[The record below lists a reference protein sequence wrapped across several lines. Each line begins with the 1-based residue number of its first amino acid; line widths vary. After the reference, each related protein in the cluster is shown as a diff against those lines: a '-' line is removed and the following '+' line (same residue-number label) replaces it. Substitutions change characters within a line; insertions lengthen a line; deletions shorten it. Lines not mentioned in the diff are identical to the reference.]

1 MARWLRTR
9 AFPGPHRRTWT
20 WDLRLMAQ
28 RAVPGQ
34 TSAMNPTNGVD
45 GMDGVEE
52 TGSMHGKGG
61 SRAQGA
67 EGRRGVADAYL
78 ERIGAA
84 RPARADAAALR
95 ELQLRHLMAVPF
107 ENLSVHLGEDIVLE
121 EEKLLDKIVT
131 ARRGGFCYELNGA
144 FAALLR
150 ELGFRVTLLQ
160 ARAFGD
166 GGRLGIPYDHVA
178 LRVETDD
185 GTGPWLADVGFGDHA
200 LHPLALDDRTEQDDP
215 CGVFRFRGAPQGDLD
230 LLRGGSRQFRLDL
243 RPRVLADF
251 RAGSWYH
258 RTSPDSHFT
267 QSLVCSRRTATGRV
281 TLSGRTLVT
290 TVRGERHKA
299 EIGTD
304 AEVLAAY
311 RDHFG
316 LRLDE
321 LPEVRRIPEGV
332 TRGTHPRNH

>member
-1 MARWLRTR
+1 
-9 AFPGPHRRTWT
+9 
-20 WDLRLMAQ
+20 MAQ

-215 CGVFRFRGAPQGDLD
+215 CGVFRFRGRR
-230 LLRGGSRQFRLDL
+230 RGTWICCAAGPGSS
-243 RPRVLADF
+243 ASTC
-251 RAGSWYH
+251 GHGCS
-258 RTSPDSHFT
+258 RTSGPVPGT
-267 QSLVCSRRTATGRV
+267 TG
-281 TLSGRTLVT
+281 
-290 TVRGERHKA
+290 H
-299 EIGTD
+299 
-304 AEVLAAY
+304 
-311 RDHFG
+311 
-316 LRLDE
+316 
-321 LPEVRRIPEGV
+321 RRIPTSRSPSSVHGAPRRGV
-332 TRGTHPRNH
+332 